1 MEVQWMAS
9 QLTNNQLLLK
19 ECIKQEYEDATG
31 YSDMNNYFE
40 HFAASQVL
48 KDFNL
53 SDEEI
58 DNGNSGGGNDGGCD
72 NLYVFL
78 NDELITA
85 DQIENLNAARGS
97 YLDFYIL
104 QSKNVTSFGEDAIMK
119 WKTVS
124 DNLLNMSNALESYID
139 RYNETT
145 IEAFGIF
152 RDAMAKL
159 VRSQVKVRFFYYYI
173 TLGTEVH
180 PNVEGQA
187 SELKNIIKKYY
198 PSSEVKVIF
207 VTADQLMDM
216 YNTDSEI
223 RVNLDLAD
231 QPISLSE
238 NEYISLVKLGTYFN
252 FITDE
257 NNNLRKSFFEANVR
271 DYQGRNSVNSSIADT
286 LEGSGNEDF
295 WWLNNG
301 VTILSTDIK
310 LITNKSLQVVNP
322 EIVNGLQTSREIY
335 NYFSDKLEKI
345 DEDKRT
351 ILVRVIKPESE
362 ESRDNIIFSTNNQTS
377 IPKSSLRVT
386 DTIHLQIE
394 MYFKNRGLY
403 YDRRKNYYKNQKK
416 KASDIISVSFLAQC
430 LISLVLR
437 KPDFARARPS
447 TLLTDE
453 ETYKF
458 LYEENQELEAYYKA
472 AKIGRKIQNALK
484 SNESMSNTEV
494 NDILFYVIY
503 ATVADKMKKKEL
515 SFSDIKELDLESITN
530 EEVLSVANRIYEK
543 YKELGGNSRIAKSK
557 TFIEDVYSLFEL

>member
-1 MEVQWMAS
+1 MENQ
-9 QLTNNQLLLK
+9 QTNNQILLR
-19 ECIKQEYEDATG
+19 ECLRQEFEESSG
-31 YSDMNNYFE
+31 YKDLNTYFE

-78 NDELITA
+78 NDELVTI
-85 DQIENLNAARGS
+85 DQIERLNATKGS
-97 YLDFYIL
+97 YLDFFIL
-104 QSKNVTSFGEDAIMK
+104 QSKTSTSFSEDALMK

-124 DNLLNMSNALESYID
+124 ENLLDLSNDLESFKN

-145 IEAFGIF
+145 IEYFGLF
-152 RDAMAKL
+152 RKAISKL
-159 VRSQVKVRFFYYYI
+159 IRSQVRVRFFYYYI
-173 TLGTEVH
+173 TLGIEIH
-180 PNVEGQA
+180 PNVTNQA
-187 SELKNIIKKYY
+187 NELKAIVKKYY
-198 PSSEVKVIF
+198 PSSEVEVYFIT
-207 VTADQLMDM
+207 VDQLIDM
-216 YNTDSEI
+216 YNVDSET
-223 RVNLDLAD
+223 RVNLELVE

-238 NEYISLVKLGTYFN
+238 NEYISLVKLGTYFK
-252 FITDE
+252 FITDD
-257 NNNLRKSFFEANVR
+257 NLFLRKTFFESNVR
-271 DYQGRNSVNSSIADT
+271 DYQGHNSVNSSIATT
-286 LEGSGNEDF
+286 LEGEGKEDF

-335 NYFSDKLEKI
+335 NYFSERSERIND
-345 DEDKRT
+345 DNRT
-351 ILVRVIKPESE
+351 ILIRVICPESE

-416 KASDIISVSFLAQC
+416 KAIDIISVSFLAQC

-453 ETYKF
+453 ETYKY
-458 LYEENQELEAYYKA
+458 LYEDNQNLEAYYKA
-472 AKIGRKIQNALK
+472 ARIGRSVQKTLK
-484 SNESMSNTEV
+484 AYPTMTNTEV

-503 ATVADKMKKKEL
+503 AVVADVLKKKEL
-515 SFSDIKELDLESITN
+515 SFIDLKNFDLDNLTEDSISTISN
-530 EEVLSVANRIYEK
+530 KIYQK
-543 YKELGGNSRIAKSK
+543 YNELGGNSRIAKSK
-557 TFIEDVYSLFEL
+557 TFIDDIYLLLNLS

>member
-1 MEVQWMAS
+1 MAT
-9 QLTNNQLLLK
+9 QLTNNQILLK
-19 ECIKQEYEDATG
+19 ECIKQEFDESSG
-31 YSDMNNYFE
+31 YNDISTYFE

-58 DNGNSGGGNDGGCD
+58 DSGNSGGSKDGGCD
-72 NLYVFL
+72 NLYIFL
-78 NDELITA
+78 NGELITA
-85 DQIENLNAARGS
+85 DQVDGLNATKGS
-97 YLDFYIL
+97 YLDFFIL
-104 QSKNVTSFGEDAIMK
+104 QSKNTTSFGEDALMK

-124 DNLLNMSNALESYID
+124 GNLLDMSKTLDSFSN

-145 IEAFGIF
+145 IESFGLF
-152 RDAMAKL
+152 RDAIAKL

-173 TLGTEVH
+173 TLGTEAH
-180 PNVEGQA
+180 PNVTMQA
-187 SELKNIIKKYY
+187 EELNTLVKEYY
-198 PSSEVKVIF
+198 PSSEVNVRFI
-207 VTADQLMDM
+207 TADQLMDM
-216 YNTDSEI
+216 YNADSET
-223 RVNLDLAD
+223 RVNLELAN

-238 NEYISLVKLGTYFN
+238 NEYISLVKLGTYFK
-252 FITDE
+252 FITDD
-257 NNNLRKSFFEANVR
+257 NLFLRKTFFEANVR
-271 DYQGRNSVNSSIADT
+271 DYQGHNSVNSSIANT
-286 LEGSGNEDF
+286 LEGEGNEDF

-335 NYFSDKLEKI
+335 NYFSERSGRI
-345 DEDKRT
+345 SEDNRT
-351 ILVRVIKPESE
+351 ILVRVIRPESE

-386 DTIHLQIE
+386 NTIHLQIE

-416 KASDIISVSFLAQC
+416 KAIDIISVSFLAQC

-453 ETYKF
+453 ETYKY
-458 LYEENQELEAYYKA
+458 LYEDNQDLEAYYKA
-472 AKIGRKIQNALK
+472 ASIGRRVQNTLK
-484 SNESMSNTEV
+484 TYRNMTNTEV

-503 ATVADKMKKKEL
+503 AVVADALKKKEL
-515 SFSDIKELDLESITN
+515 SFIDLKNFDLNNITEASIAKISN
-530 EEVLSVANRIYEK
+530 KIYLK

-557 TFIEDVYSLFEL
+557 TFIDNVYILFDLN

>member
-1 MEVQWMAS
+1 MAT
-9 QLTNNQLLLK
+9 QLTNNQILLK
-19 ECIKQEYEDATG
+19 ECIKQEFDESSG
-31 YSDMNNYFE
+31 YNDISTYFE

-58 DNGNSGGGNDGGCD
+58 DSGNSGGSKDGGCD
-72 NLYVFL
+72 NLYIFL
-78 NDELITA
+78 NGELITA
-85 DQIENLNAARGS
+85 DQVDGLNATKGS
-97 YLDFYIL
+97 YLDFFIL
-104 QSKNVTSFGEDAIMK
+104 QSKNTTSFREDALMK

-124 DNLLNMSNALESYID
+124 GNLLDMSKTLDSFSN

-145 IEAFGIF
+145 IESFGLF
-152 RDAMAKL
+152 RDVIAKL

-173 TLGTEVH
+173 TLGTEIH
-180 PNVEGQA
+180 SNVTMQA
-187 SELKNIIKKYY
+187 EELNTLVKEYY
-198 PSSEVKVIF
+198 PSSEVNVRFI
-207 VTADQLMDM
+207 TADQLIDM
-216 YNTDSEI
+216 YNADSET
-223 RVNLDLAD
+223 RVNLELAD

-238 NEYISLVKLGTYFN
+238 NEYISLVKLGTYFK
-252 FITDE
+252 FITDD
-257 NNNLRKSFFEANVR
+257 NLFLRKTFFEANVR
-271 DYQGRNSVNSSIADT
+271 DYQGHNSVNSSIANT
-286 LEGSGNEDF
+286 LEGEGNEDF

-335 NYFSDKLEKI
+335 NYFSERSGRI
-345 DEDKRT
+345 SEDNRT
-351 ILVRVIKPESE
+351 ILVRVIRPESE

-416 KASDIISVSFLAQC
+416 KAIDIISVSFLAQC

-453 ETYKF
+453 ETYKY
-458 LYEENQELEAYYKA
+458 LYEDNQDLEAYYKA
-472 AKIGRKIQNALK
+472 ASIGRRVQNTLK
-484 SNESMSNTEV
+484 TYRSMTNTEV

-503 ATVADKMKKKEL
+503 AVVADALKKKEL
-515 SFSDIKELDLESITN
+515 SFIDLKNFDLNNITEASIAKISN
-530 EEVLSVANRIYEK
+530 KIYLK

-557 TFIEDVYSLFEL
+557 TFIDNVYILFDLN

>member
-1 MEVQWMAS
+1 MAT
-9 QLTNNQLLLK
+9 QLTNNQILLK
-19 ECIKQEYEDATG
+19 ECIKQEFDESSG
-31 YSDMNNYFE
+31 YNDLSTYFE

-58 DNGNSGGGNDGGCD
+58 DSGNSGGSKDGGCD
-72 NLYVFL
+72 NLYIFL
-78 NDELITA
+78 NGELITA
-85 DQIENLNAARGS
+85 DQVDGLNATKGS
-97 YLDFYIL
+97 YLDFFIL
-104 QSKNVTSFGEDAIMK
+104 QSKNTTSFGEDALMK

-124 DNLLNMSNALESYID
+124 GNLLDMSKTLDSFSN

-145 IEAFGIF
+145 IESFGLF
-152 RDAMAKL
+152 RDVIAKL

-173 TLGTEVH
+173 TLGTEIH
-180 PNVEGQA
+180 SNVTMQA
-187 SELKNIIKKYY
+187 EELNTLVKEYY
-198 PSSEVKVIF
+198 PSSEVNVRFI
-207 VTADQLMDM
+207 TADQLMDM
-216 YNTDSEI
+216 YNADSET
-223 RVNLDLAD
+223 RVNLELAD

-238 NEYISLVKLGTYFN
+238 NEYISLVKLGTYFR
-252 FITDE
+252 FITDD
-257 NNNLRKSFFEANVR
+257 NLFLRKTFFEANVR
-271 DYQGRNSVNSSIADT
+271 DYQGHNSVNSSIANT
-286 LEGSGNEDF
+286 LEGEGNEDF

-335 NYFSDKLEKI
+335 NYFSERSGRI
-345 DEDKRT
+345 DEDNRT
-351 ILVRVIKPESE
+351 ILVRVIRPESE

-416 KASDIISVSFLAQC
+416 KAVDIISVSFLAQC
-430 LISLVLR
+430 LISIVLR

-453 ETYKF
+453 GTYKY
-458 LYEENQELEAYYKA
+458 LYEDNQDLEAYYKA
-472 AKIGRKIQNALK
+472 ASIGRRVQNTLK
-484 SNESMSNTEV
+484 TYRSMTNTEV

-503 ATVADKMKKKEL
+503 AVVADALKKKEL
-515 SFSDIKELDLESITN
+515 SFIDLKNFDLNNITEASIAKISN
-530 EEVLSVANRIYEK
+530 KIYRK

-557 TFIEDVYSLFEL
+557 TFIDNVYILFDLN

>member
-1 MEVQWMAS
+1 MAT
-9 QLTNNQLLLK
+9 QLTNNQILLK
-19 ECIKQEYEDATG
+19 ECFKQEFEESSG
-31 YSDMNNYFE
+31 YNDINNYFE

-58 DNGNSGGGNDGGCD
+58 DSGNSGGGNDGGCD
-72 NLYVFL
+72 NLYIFL
-78 NDELITA
+78 NGELVTA
-85 DQIENLNAARGS
+85 DQIEGLNATKGS
-97 YLDFYIL
+97 YLDFFIL
-104 QSKNVTSFGEDAIMK
+104 QSKNTTSFREDALMK
-119 WKTVS
+119 WKTTS
-124 DNLLNMSNALESYID
+124 DNLLNMSNRLDGFSD
-139 RYNETT
+139 RYNEIT
-145 IEAFGIF
+145 IESFGLF

-180 PNVEGQA
+180 PNVVKQGN
-187 SELKNIIKKYY
+187 ELKTLVKGYY
-198 PSSEVKVIF
+198 PSSEVQVYYI
-207 VTADQLMDM
+207 TADQLIDM
-216 YNTDSEI
+216 YNADSET
-223 RVNLDLAD
+223 RVNLELAD

-238 NEYISLVKLGTYFN
+238 NEYISLVKLGTYFK
-252 FITDE
+252 FITDD
-257 NNNLRKSFFEANVR
+257 NLFLRKTFFEANVR
-271 DYQGRNSVNSSIADT
+271 DYQGHNSVNSSIANT
-286 LEGSGNEDF
+286 LEGEGDEDF

-335 NYFSDKLEKI
+335 NYFSERSERINND
-345 DEDKRT
+345 DRT
-351 ILVRVIKPESE
+351 ILVRVIRPESE

-416 KASDIISVSFLAQC
+416 KAIDIISVSFLAQC

-453 ETYKF
+453 ETYKY
-458 LYEENQELEAYYKA
+458 LYEDNQDLEVYYKA
-472 AKIGRKIQNALK
+472 AKIGRRVQSSLK
-484 SNESMSNTEV
+484 TYTNMTNTEV

-503 ATVADKMKKKEL
+503 AVVADALSKKEL
-515 SFSDIKELDLESITN
+515 SFIDLKNFDLNNITEDSIS
-530 EEVLSVANRIYEK
+530 EISNRIYLK
-543 YKELGGNSRIAKSK
+543 YNELGGNSRIAKSK
-557 TFIEDVYSLFEL
+557 TFIEDVYLLFNLN

>member
-1 MEVQWMAS
+1 MTT
-9 QLTNNQLLLK
+9 QLTNNQILLR
-19 ECIKQEYEDATG
+19 ECFKQEFEESSG
-31 YSDMNNYFE
+31 YNDINTYFE

-58 DNGNSGGGNDGGCD
+58 DSGNSGGGNDGGCD
-72 NLYVFL
+72 NLYIFL
-78 NDELITA
+78 NGELVTA
-85 DQIENLNAARGS
+85 DQIEGLNATKGS
-97 YLDFYIL
+97 YLDFFIL
-104 QSKNVTSFGEDAIMK
+104 QSKTTTSFGENALMK

-124 DNLLNMSNALESYID
+124 DNLLNMSNILDNFSD

-145 IEAFGIF
+145 IESFGIF
-152 RDAMAKL
+152 RDAIAKL

-173 TLGTEVH
+173 TLGTEAH
-180 PNVEGQA
+180 PNVAMQA
-187 SELKNIIKKYY
+187 KELKTLVKKYY
-198 PSSEVKVIF
+198 PSSEVNVNFI
-207 VTADQLMDM
+207 TADKLIDM
-216 YNTDSEI
+216 YNADSET
-223 RVNLDLAD
+223 RVNLELAD

-238 NEYISLVKLGTYFN
+238 NEYISLVKLGTYFR
-252 FITDE
+252 FITDD
-257 NNNLRKSFFEANVR
+257 NLFLRKTFFEANVR
-271 DYQGRNSVNSSIADT
+271 DYQGHNSVNSSIANT
-286 LEGSGNEDF
+286 LEGEENEDF

-335 NYFSDKLEKI
+335 NYFSERSGRI
-345 DEDKRT
+345 DEDNRT

-416 KASDIISVSFLAQC
+416 KAVDIISVSFLAQC
-430 LISLVLR
+430 LISIVLR

-453 ETYKF
+453 ETYKY
-458 LYEENQELEAYYKA
+458 LYEDNQDLEAYYKA
-472 AKIGRKIQNALK
+472 ASIGRRVQNTLK
-484 SNESMSNTEV
+484 TYRSMTNTEV

-503 ATVADKMKKKEL
+503 AVVADALKKKEL
-515 SFSDIKELDLESITN
+515 SFIDLKNFDLNNITETSIAKISN
-530 EEVLSVANRIYEK
+530 KIYLK

-557 TFIEDVYSLFEL
+557 TFIDNVYILFDLN

>member
-1 MEVQWMAS
+1 MAT
-9 QLTNNQLLLK
+9 QLTNNQILLK
-19 ECIKQEYEDATG
+19 ECIKQEFDESSG
-31 YSDMNNYFE
+31 YNDISTYFE

-58 DNGNSGGGNDGGCD
+58 DSGNSGGSKDGGCD
-72 NLYVFL
+72 NLYIFL
-78 NDELITA
+78 NGELITA
-85 DQIENLNAARGS
+85 DQVDGLNATKGS
-97 YLDFYIL
+97 YLDFFIL
-104 QSKNVTSFGEDAIMK
+104 QSKNTTSFGEDALMK

-124 DNLLNMSNALESYID
+124 GNLLDMSKTLDSFSN

-145 IEAFGIF
+145 IESFGLF
-152 RDAMAKL
+152 RDAIAKL

-173 TLGTEVH
+173 TLGTEAH
-180 PNVEGQA
+180 PNVTMQA
-187 SELKNIIKKYY
+187 EELNTLVKEYY
-198 PSSEVKVIF
+198 PSSEVNVRFI
-207 VTADQLMDM
+207 TADQLMDM
-216 YNTDSEI
+216 YNADSET
-223 RVNLDLAD
+223 RVNLELAD

-238 NEYISLVKLGTYFN
+238 NEYISLVKLGTYFK
-252 FITDE
+252 FITDD
-257 NNNLRKSFFEANVR
+257 NLFLRKTFFEANVR
-271 DYQGRNSVNSSIADT
+271 DYQGHNSVNSSIANT
-286 LEGSGNEDF
+286 LEGEGNEDF

-335 NYFSDKLEKI
+335 NYFSERSGRI
-345 DEDKRT
+345 SEDNRT
-351 ILVRVIKPESE
+351 ILVRVIRPESE

-386 DTIHLQIE
+386 NTIHLQIE

-416 KASDIISVSFLAQC
+416 KAIDIISVSFLAQC

-453 ETYKF
+453 ETYKY
-458 LYEENQELEAYYKA
+458 LYEDNQDLEAYYKA
-472 AKIGRKIQNALK
+472 ASIGRRVQNTLK
-484 SNESMSNTEV
+484 TYRNMTNTEV

-503 ATVADKMKKKEL
+503 AVVADALKKKEL
-515 SFSDIKELDLESITN
+515 SFIDLKNFDLNNITEASIAKISN
-530 EEVLSVANRIYEK
+530 KIYLK

-557 TFIEDVYSLFEL
+557 TFIDNVYILFDLN

>member
-1 MEVQWMAS
+1 MTT
-9 QLTNNQLLLK
+9 QLTNNQILLR
-19 ECIKQEYEDATG
+19 ECFKQEFEESSG
-31 YSDMNNYFE
+31 YNDINTYFE

-58 DNGNSGGGNDGGCD
+58 DSGNSGGGNDGGCD
-72 NLYVFL
+72 NLYIFL
-78 NDELITA
+78 NGELVTA
-85 DQIENLNAARGS
+85 DQIEGLNATKGS
-97 YLDFYIL
+97 YLDFFIL
-104 QSKNVTSFGEDAIMK
+104 QSKTTTSFGEDALMK

-124 DNLLNMSNALESYID
+124 DNLLNMSNILDNFSD

-145 IEAFGIF
+145 IESFGIF
-152 RDAMAKL
+152 RDAIAKL

-173 TLGTEVH
+173 TLGTEAH
-180 PNVEGQA
+180 PNVAMQA
-187 SELKNIIKKYY
+187 KELKTLVKKYY
-198 PSSEVKVIF
+198 PSSEVNVNFI
-207 VTADQLMDM
+207 TADKLIDM
-216 YNTDSEI
+216 YNADSET
-223 RVNLDLAD
+223 RVNLELAD

-238 NEYISLVKLGTYFN
+238 NEYISLVKLGTYFR
-252 FITDE
+252 FITDD
-257 NNNLRKSFFEANVR
+257 NLFLRKTFFEANVR
-271 DYQGRNSVNSSIADT
+271 DYQGHNSVNSSIANT
-286 LEGSGNEDF
+286 LEGEENEDF

-335 NYFSDKLEKI
+335 NYFSERSGRI
-345 DEDKRT
+345 DEDNRT
-351 ILVRVIKPESE
+351 ILVRVIRPESE

-416 KASDIISVSFLAQC
+416 KAVDIISVSFLAQC
-430 LISLVLR
+430 LISIVLR

-453 ETYKF
+453 ETYKY
-458 LYEENQELEAYYKA
+458 LYEDNQDLEAYYKA
-472 AKIGRKIQNALK
+472 ASIGRRVQNTLK
-484 SNESMSNTEV
+484 TYRSMTNTEV

-503 ATVADKMKKKEL
+503 AVVADALKKKEL
-515 SFSDIKELDLESITN
+515 SFIDLKNFDLNNITETSIAKISN
-530 EEVLSVANRIYEK
+530 KIYLK

-557 TFIEDVYSLFEL
+557 TFIDNVYILFDLN

>member
-1 MEVQWMAS
+1 MAT
-9 QLTNNQLLLK
+9 QLTNNQILLR
-19 ECIKQEYEDATG
+19 ECFKQEFEESSG
-31 YSDMNNYFE
+31 YNDINTYFE

-58 DNGNSGGGNDGGCD
+58 DSGNSGGGNDGGCD
-72 NLYVFL
+72 NLYIFL
-78 NDELITA
+78 NGELITA
-85 DQIENLNAARGS
+85 DQVEGLNATKGS
-97 YLDFYIL
+97 YLDFFIL
-104 QSKNVTSFGEDAIMK
+104 QSKNTTSFGEDALMK

-124 DNLLNMSNALESYID
+124 DNLLNMSNILDDFSD

-145 IEAFGIF
+145 IESFGLF
-152 RDAMAKL
+152 RDVIAKL

-173 TLGTEVH
+173 TLGTEIH
-180 PNVEGQA
+180 PNVAMQA
-187 SELKNIIKKYY
+187 NELKELVKAYY
-198 PSSEVKVIF
+198 PSSEVHVHFI
-207 VTADQLMDM
+207 TADQLIDM
-216 YNTDSEI
+216 YNADSET
-223 RVNLDLAD
+223 RVNLELAD

-238 NEYISLVKLGTYFN
+238 NEYISLVKLGTYFK
-252 FITDE
+252 FITDD
-257 NNNLRKSFFEANVR
+257 NLFLRKTFFEANVR
-271 DYQGRNSVNSSIADT
+271 DYQGHNSVNSSIANT
-286 LEGSGNEDF
+286 LEGEGNEDF

-310 LITNKSLQVVNP
+310 VITNKSLQVVNP
-322 EIVNGLQTSREIY
+322 QIVNGLQTSREIY
-335 NYFSDKLEKI
+335 NYFSERSGRI
-345 DEDKRT
+345 NEDNRT
-351 ILVRVIKPESE
+351 ILVRVIRPESE

-416 KASDIISVSFLAQC
+416 KAIDIISVSFLAQC

-453 ETYKF
+453 ETYKY
-458 LYEENQELEAYYKA
+458 LYEDNQDLEAYYKA
-472 AKIGRKIQNALK
+472 ARIGRRVQNTLK
-484 SNESMSNTEV
+484 TYTSMTNTEV

-503 ATVADKMKKKEL
+503 AVVADMLKKKEL
-515 SFSDIKELDLESITN
+515 SFIDLKNFDLNNITETSISEISN
-530 EEVLSVANRIYEK
+530 KIYLK
-543 YKELGGNSRIAKSK
+543 YIELGGNSRIAKSK
-557 TFIEDVYSLFEL
+557 TFIDDVYLLFNLS

>member
-1 MEVQWMAS
+1 MTT
-9 QLTNNQLLLK
+9 QLTNNQILLR
-19 ECIKQEYEDATG
+19 ECFKQEFEESSG
-31 YSDMNNYFE
+31 YNDINTYFE

-58 DNGNSGGGNDGGCD
+58 DSGNSGGGNDGGCD
-72 NLYVFL
+72 NLYIFL
-78 NDELITA
+78 NGELVTA
-85 DQIENLNAARGS
+85 DQIEGLNATKGS
-97 YLDFYIL
+97 YLDFFIL
-104 QSKNVTSFGEDAIMK
+104 QSKTTTSFGEDALMK

-124 DNLLNMSNALESYID
+124 DNLLNMSNILDNFSD

-145 IEAFGIF
+145 IESFGIF
-152 RDAMAKL
+152 RDAIAKL

-180 PNVEGQA
+180 PNVAMQA
-187 SELKNIIKKYY
+187 KELKTLVKKYY
-198 PSSEVKVIF
+198 PSSEVNVNFI
-207 VTADQLMDM
+207 TADKLIDM
-216 YNTDSEI
+216 YNADSET
-223 RVNLDLAD
+223 RVNLELAD

-238 NEYISLVKLGTYFN
+238 NEYISLVKLGTYFR
-252 FITDE
+252 FITDD
-257 NNNLRKSFFEANVR
+257 NLFLRKTFFEANVR
-271 DYQGRNSVNSSIADT
+271 DYQGHNSVNSSIANT
-286 LEGSGNEDF
+286 LEGEKNEDF

-335 NYFSDKLEKI
+335 NYFSERSGRI
-345 DEDKRT
+345 DEDNRT
-351 ILVRVIKPESE
+351 ILVRVIRPESE

-416 KASDIISVSFLAQC
+416 KAVDIISVSFLAQC
-430 LISLVLR
+430 LISIVLR

-453 ETYKF
+453 ETYKY
-458 LYEENQELEAYYKA
+458 LYEDNQDLEAYYKA
-472 AKIGRKIQNALK
+472 ASIGRRVQNTLK
-484 SNESMSNTEV
+484 TYRSMTNTEV

-503 ATVADKMKKKEL
+503 AVVADALKKKEL
-515 SFSDIKELDLESITN
+515 SFIDLKNFDLNNITETSIAKISN
-530 EEVLSVANRIYEK
+530 KIYLK

-557 TFIEDVYSLFEL
+557 TFIDNVYILFDLN

>member
-1 MEVQWMAS
+1 MAT
-9 QLTNNQLLLK
+9 QLTNNQILLK
-19 ECIKQEYEDATG
+19 ECIKQEFEESSG
-31 YSDMNNYFE
+31 YNDISTYFE

-58 DNGNSGGGNDGGCD
+58 DSGNSGGGNDGGCD
-72 NLYVFL
+72 NLYIFL
-78 NDELITA
+78 NGELITA
-85 DQIENLNAARGS
+85 DQVDGLNATKGS
-97 YLDFYIL
+97 YLDFFIL
-104 QSKNVTSFGEDAIMK
+104 QSKNTTSFGEDALMK

-124 DNLLNMSNALESYID
+124 GNLLDMSKTLDSFSN

-145 IEAFGIF
+145 IESFGLF
-152 RDAMAKL
+152 RDVIAKL

-173 TLGTEVH
+173 TLGTEIH
-180 PNVEGQA
+180 SNVTMQA
-187 SELKNIIKKYY
+187 EELNTLVKEYY
-198 PSSEVKVIF
+198 PSSEVNVRFI
-207 VTADQLMDM
+207 TADQLMDM
-216 YNTDSEI
+216 YNADSET
-223 RVNLDLAD
+223 RVNLELAD

-238 NEYISLVKLGTYFN
+238 NEYISLVKLGTYFR
-252 FITDE
+252 FITDD
-257 NNNLRKSFFEANVR
+257 NLFLRKTFFEANVR
-271 DYQGRNSVNSSIADT
+271 DYQGHNSVNSSIANT
-286 LEGSGNEDF
+286 LEGEGNEDF

-335 NYFSDKLEKI
+335 NYFSERSGRI
-345 DEDKRT
+345 DEDNRT
-351 ILVRVIKPESE
+351 ILVRVIRPESE

-403 YDRRKNYYKNQKK
+403 YDRRKYYYKNQKK
-416 KASDIISVSFLAQC
+416 KAVDIISVSFLAQC
-430 LISLVLR
+430 LISIVLR

-453 ETYKF
+453 GTYKY
-458 LYEENQELEAYYKA
+458 LYEDNQDLEAYYKA
-472 AKIGRKIQNALK
+472 ASIGRRVQNTLK
-484 SNESMSNTEV
+484 TYRSMTNTEV

-503 ATVADKMKKKEL
+503 AVVADALKKKEL
-515 SFSDIKELDLESITN
+515 SFIDLKNFDLNNITEASIAKISN
-530 EEVLSVANRIYEK
+530 KIYRK

-557 TFIEDVYSLFEL
+557 TFIDNVYILFDLN

>member
-1 MEVQWMAS
+1 MAS

-19 ECIKQEYEDATG
+19 ECIKQEYEDAVG
-31 YSDMNNYFE
+31 YSDANNYFE
-40 HFAASQVL
+40 HFAAAQIL

-72 NLYVFL
+72 NLYIFL
-78 NDELITA
+78 NDELITS
-85 DQIENLNAARGS
+85 DQIERLNASRGS

-104 QSKNVTSFGEDAIMK
+104 QTKNVTSFGEDAIMK

-124 DNLLNMSNALESYID
+124 DNLLNMSNALEEYTG
-139 RYNETT
+139 RYNEAT
-145 IEAFGIF
+145 IEVFGMF
-152 RDAMAKL
+152 RDCMAKL

-173 TLGTEVH
+173 TLGIEVH
-180 PNVEGQA
+180 PNVQEQA
-187 SELKNIIKKYY
+187 SELKNTVKKYY
-198 PSSEVKVIF
+198 PSSEVNVRF
-207 VTADQLMDM
+207 VTADELMDI

-223 RVNLDLAD
+223 RVNLELAD

-238 NEYISLVKLGTYFN
+238 NEYISLVKLGTYYK
-252 FITDE
+252 FITDDS
-257 NNNLRKSFFEANVR
+257 NNLRKTFFEANVR
-271 DYQGRNSVNSSIADT
+271 DYQGHNSVNSCIAET
-286 LEGSGNEDF
+286 LEGTENEDF

-322 EIVNGLQTSREIY
+322 EIVNGLQTSREIF
-335 NYFSDKLEKI
+335 NYFSDKRESI
-345 DEDKRT
+345 DVDNRN

-394 MYFKNRGLY
+394 MYFKNHGLY

-416 KASDIISVSFLAQC
+416 KAVDIISVSFLAQC
-430 LISLVLR
+430 LISIVLR

-453 ETYKF
+453 ETYKI
-458 LYEENQELEAYYKA
+458 LYEDNQNLEAYYKA
-472 AKIGRKIQNALK
+472 ARIGRQVQNVLK
-484 SNESMSNTEV
+484 SNGDMPNTEV
-494 NDILFYVIY
+494 NDILFYAIY
-503 ATVADKMKKKEL
+503 AVVANKIGKKEL
-515 SFSDIKELDLESITN
+515 DFSDIKSIVLEDITN
-530 EEVLSVANRIYEK
+530 EDIASVANKIYKK
-543 YKELGGNSRIAKSK
+543 YKELGGNSKIAKSK
-557 TFIEDVYSLFEL
+557 TFIDDIYNLFEL

>member
-1 MEVQWMAS
+1 MNIATQ
-9 QLTNNQLLLK
+9 QTNNQILLR
-19 ECIKQEYEDATG
+19 ECFKQEFEESSG
-31 YSDMNNYFE
+31 YKDINTYFE

-72 NLYVFL
+72 NIYIFL
-78 NDELITA
+78 NGELVTA
-85 DQIENLNAARGS
+85 DQVEGLNATKGS
-97 YLDFYIL
+97 YLDFFIL
-104 QSKNVTSFGEDAIMK
+104 QSKNTVSFGEDTLMK

-124 DNLLNMSNALESYID
+124 DNLLNMSNSLDDFLD

-145 IEAFGIF
+145 IESFGLF
-152 RDAMAKL
+152 RDVIAKL

-173 TLGTEVH
+173 TLGIEVH
-180 PNVEGQA
+180 PNVIMQA
-187 SELKNIIKKYY
+187 DELRTLIKNYY
-198 PSSEVKVIF
+198 PSSEVQVFFI
-207 VTADQLMDM
+207 TADKLIDM
-216 YNTDSEI
+216 YNTDSET
-223 RVNLDLAD
+223 RVNLELAD

-238 NEYISLVKLGTYFN
+238 NEYISLVKLGTYFR
-252 FITDE
+252 FITDD
-257 NNNLRKSFFEANVR
+257 NLFLRKTFFEANVR
-271 DYQGRNSVNSSIADT
+271 DYQGNNSVNSCIAAT
-286 LEGSGNEDF
+286 LEGEGREDF

-322 EIVNGLQTSREIY
+322 QIVNGLQTSREIY
-335 NYFSDKLEKI
+335 NYFSERKENV
-345 DEDKRT
+345 DEENRT
-351 ILVRVIKPESE
+351 ILVRVIRPESE
-362 ESRDNIIFSTNNQTS
+362 ESRDNIIFSTNNQTN

-386 DTIHLQIE
+386 DIVHLQIE
-394 MYFKNRGLY
+394 MYFKTRGLY

-416 KASDIISVSFLAQC
+416 KAIDIISVSFLAQC

-453 ETYKF
+453 DAYKY
-458 LYEENQELEAYYKA
+458 LYEDNQDLEAYYKA
-472 AKIGRKIQNALK
+472 ARIGRNIQNILK
-484 SNESMSNTEV
+484 TTTGMTNTEV

-503 ATVADKMKKKEL
+503 AVVANILKKKEL
-515 SFSDIKELDLESITN
+515 KFIDLKNFDLNNITETVVTEASN
-530 EEVLSVANRIYEK
+530 KIYYK

-557 TFIEDVYSLFEL
+557 TFIENIYLLFDLC

>member
-1 MEVQWMAS
+1 MAS

-19 ECIKQEYEDATG
+19 ECVKQEYEEATG
-31 YSDMNNYFE
+31 YNDISSYFE

-72 NLYVFL
+72 NLYIFI
-78 NDELITA
+78 NDELVTA
-85 DQIENLNAARGS
+85 DQIESLNPSKGS

-104 QSKNVTSFGEDAIMK
+104 QAKNVTSFGEDAIMK

-124 DNLLNMSNALESYID
+124 ENLLNMSNALEEYTG
-139 RYNETT
+139 RYNEAT
-145 IEAFGIF
+145 IESFGIF

-173 TLGTEVH
+173 TLGSEVH
-180 PNVEGQA
+180 QNVEGQA
-187 SELKNIIKKYY
+187 SELIDIVKKYY
-198 PSSEVKVIF
+198 PSSEVKVDFI
-207 VTADQLMDM
+207 TADQLMDM

-223 RVNLDLAD
+223 RVNLELAD

-238 NEYISLVKLGTYFN
+238 NEYISLVKLGTYFK
-252 FITDE
+252 FITDD
-257 NNNLRKSFFEANVR
+257 NNNLRKTFFEANVR
-271 DYQGRNSVNSSIADT
+271 DYQGHNSVNSCIADT
-286 LEGSGNEDF
+286 LEESRSEDF

-310 LITNKSLQVVNP
+310 MITNKSLQVISP
-322 EIVNGLQTSREIY
+322 EIVNGLQTSREIF
-335 NYFSDKLEKI
+335 NYFSNKLENVE
-345 DEDKRT
+345 EDNRT
-351 ILVRVIKPESE
+351 ILVRVIKPTSE

-458 LYEENQELEAYYKA
+458 LYEDNQDLEAYYKA
-472 AKIGRKIQNALK
+472 AKIGRRIQNALK
-484 SNESMSNTEV
+484 NSGGMSITEV
-494 NDILFYVIY
+494 NDILFYVVY
-503 ATVADKMKKKEL
+503 TVAADNMRKREL
-515 SFSDIKELDLESITN
+515 AFSDIKVFDVDSVTDAKI
-530 EEVLSVANRIYEK
+530 LSVADKIYKK
-543 YKELGGNSRIAKSK
+543 YKELGGNSRIAKSR
-557 TFIEDVYSLFEL
+557 TFIEDVYPLFDL

>member
-1 MEVQWMAS
+1 MA

-19 ECIKQEYEDATG
+19 ECIKQEYEESAG
-31 YSDMNNYFE
+31 YSDINNYFE

-48 KDFNL
+48 KNFNL

-72 NLYVFL
+72 NLYVFV
-78 NDELITA
+78 NGELLTV
-85 DQIENLNAARGS
+85 DQIETLNVSRGA

-124 DNLLNMSNALESYID
+124 DNLLNMANTVEEYTG
-139 RYNETT
+139 RYNEIT
-145 IEAFGIF
+145 IEMFGMF
-152 RDAMAKL
+152 RDVMAKL
-159 VRSQVKVRFFYYYI
+159 VRSQVKIRFFYYYI
-173 TLGTEVH
+173 TLGLEIH
-180 PNVEGQA
+180 PNVQMQSE
-187 SELKNIIKKYY
+187 ELKNIVKRYY
-198 PSSEVKVIF
+198 PSSEVNVNF
-207 VTADQLMDM
+207 VTANQLMDM

-223 RVNLDLAD
+223 RVDLELAD

-238 NEYISLVKLGTYFN
+238 NEYICLVRLGTYFN

-257 NNNLRKSFFEANVR
+257 KHNLRKTFFEANVR
-271 DYQGRNSVNSSIADT
+271 DYQGHNGVNSCIADT
-286 LEGSGNEDF
+286 LEGSGREDF

-301 VTILSTDIK
+301 VTILSTNIK
-310 LITNKSLQVVNP
+310 MITNKSLQVINP

-335 NYFSDKLEKI
+335 NFFSDRIENV
-345 DEDKRT
+345 DEDKRS
-351 ILVRVIKPESE
+351 ILVRVLKPTSE

-416 KASDIISVSFLAQC
+416 KSIDIISVSFLAQC
-430 LISLVLR
+430 LISLILR

-458 LYEENQELEAYYKA
+458 LYEDNQDLEAYYKA
-472 AKIGRKIQNALK
+472 ARIGRNVQNILK
-484 SNESMSNTEV
+484 SNANMLNTEI

-503 ATVADKMKKKEL
+503 AVVALRMEKRELTFEDIKVLDIESITDEDIISVADK
-515 SFSDIKELDLESITN
+515 
-530 EEVLSVANRIYEK
+530 IYAR
-543 YKELGGNSRIAKSK
+543 YKELGGDSRIVKSK
-557 TFIEDVYSLFEL
+557 TFIEEVYAEFDL

>member
-1 MEVQWMAS
+1 
-9 QLTNNQLLLK
+9 
-19 ECIKQEYEDATG
+19 
-31 YSDMNNYFE
+31 
-40 HFAASQVL
+40 
-48 KDFNL
+48 
-53 SDEEI
+53 
-58 DNGNSGGGNDGGCD
+58 
-72 NLYVFL
+72 
-78 NDELITA
+78 
-85 DQIENLNAARGS
+85 
-97 YLDFYIL
+97 
-104 QSKNVTSFGEDAIMK
+104 MK

-271 DYQGRNSVNSSIADT
+271 DYQGHNSVNSSIADT

-301 VTILSTDIK
+301 VSYVDDT
-310 LITNKSLQVVNP
+310 LIFQMALFANNKD
-322 EIVNGLQTSREIY
+322 
-335 NYFSDKLEKI
+335 SDKISEI
-345 DEDKRT
+345 IHRT
-351 ILVRVIKPESE
+351 EVALADMMGGLNIKFIFDIYSLSPKNSATENKVLRNLLSIKGNEQKE
-362 ESRDNIIFSTNNQTS
+362 EFYKNNITYHWYN
-377 IPKSSLRVT
+377 
-386 DTIHLQIE
+386 
-394 MYFKNRGLY
+394 
-403 YDRRKNYYKNQKK
+403 RKN
-416 KASDIISVSFLAQC
+416 
-430 LISLVLR
+430 
-437 KPDFARARPS
+437 
-447 TLLTDE
+447 TLFSGVDL
-453 ETYKF
+453 
-458 LYEENQELEAYYKA
+458 
-472 AKIGRKIQNALK
+472 
-484 SNESMSNTEV
+484 
-494 NDILFYVIY
+494 
-503 ATVADKMKKKEL
+503 DK
-515 SFSDIKELDLESITN
+515 
-530 EEVLSVANRIYEK
+530 
-543 YKELGGNSRIAKSK
+543 
-557 TFIEDVYSLFEL
+557 

>member
-1 MEVQWMAS
+1 MTS
-9 QLTNNQLLLK
+9 KLTNNQLLLK
-19 ECIKQEYEDATG
+19 ECIMQEYDDAIG
-31 YSDMNNYFE
+31 YSDVSTYFE
-40 HFAASQVL
+40 HFAAAQIL

-72 NLYVFL
+72 NLYIFL

-85 DQIENLNAARGS
+85 DQIECLNAPRGS

-104 QSKNVTSFGEDAIMK
+104 QTKNMTSFGEDVIMK

-124 DNLLNMSNALESYID
+124 DNLLNMSNTLEEYAS
-139 RYNETT
+139 RYNEAM
-145 IEAFGIF
+145 IEVFGMF
-152 RDAMAKL
+152 RDCVAKL
-159 VRSQVKVRFFYYYI
+159 VRSQVKIRFFYYYI
-173 TLGTEVH
+173 TLGIEVH
-180 PNVEGQA
+180 QNVQEQA
-187 SELKNIIKKYY
+187 SELKNIVKKYY
-198 PSSEVKVIF
+198 PSSEIKVCF
-207 VTADQLMDM
+207 VTADELMDK

-252 FITDE
+252 FITDD
-257 NNNLRKSFFEANVR
+257 NNNLRKTFFDANVR
-271 DYQGRNSVNSSIADT
+271 DYQGHNSVNSSIAET
-286 LEGSGNEDF
+286 LEGSESEDF

-322 EIVNGLQTSREIY
+322 EIVNGLQTSREIF
-335 NYFSDKLEKI
+335 NYFSDKPENI

-362 ESRDNIIFSTNNQTS
+362 QSRDNIIFSTNNQTS

-386 DTIHLQIE
+386 DAIHLQIE
-394 MYFKNRGLY
+394 MYFKNHGLY

-416 KASDIISVSFLAQC
+416 KAADIISVSFLAQC
-430 LISLVLR
+430 LISIVLR

-453 ETYKF
+453 VTYKL
-458 LYEENQELEAYYKA
+458 LYEDNQNLEAYYKA
-472 AKIGRKIQNALK
+472 ARIGRKVQNVLK
-484 SNESMSNTEV
+484 SDRSMQNTEV
-494 NDILFYVIY
+494 NDVLFYVIY
-503 ATVADKMKKKEL
+503 AVVADKMKKKEL
-515 SFSDIKELDLESITN
+515 NFSDIKDIDLEDITDAN
-530 EEVLSVANRIYEK
+530 IMSVANKIFEK
-543 YKELGGNSRIAKSK
+543 YKELGGNSKIAKSK
-557 TFIEDVYSLFEL
+557 TFIDDIYSLFEL